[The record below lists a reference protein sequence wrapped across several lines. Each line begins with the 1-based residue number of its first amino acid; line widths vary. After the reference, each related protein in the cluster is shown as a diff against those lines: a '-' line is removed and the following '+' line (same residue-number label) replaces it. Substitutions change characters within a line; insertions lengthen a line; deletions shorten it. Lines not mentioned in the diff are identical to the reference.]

1 MTQPNPLPNSLPAW
15 EQGMRE
21 VLGASEM
28 DSRQFTE
35 PTWISLSNSG
45 FYVNSKAKPWDDP
58 MGTPANNEFT
68 LYRRTAQAWYYE
80 GDGYIGKSHAAFY
93 IIKGKVNWYEKSGDY
108 APDDYW
114 NQFYKSSDDALSRP
128 PLPPPLDPATLH
140 ESAESFYN
148 LAMWLD
154 TASQQL
160 KTEVDNLGDGFKGAA
175 AEGLR
180 ESLTNLRDEM
190 VLLREDLKTA
200 DDWVAM
206 LHRNGDA
213 VQTFL
218 TEIGKAWEAFDR
230 HPGRSPRAMAEAA
243 MRDLERAV
251 DQLGNDTDDWNG
263 RAWDNGLLVVWKDLT
278 TWPITIDIGNGP
290 KTYDFIHADK
300 ALESLNNNMKA
311 FFAEAAKV
319 LNDAMTTQYRNLHD
333 SFETTYRNLVDPRTY
348 TPPPPSKDD
357 LNGGGDDGGINL
369 DDILNKGGGG
379 GGGGLDI
386 DDILN
391 KGGGGGGGGGGINLD
406 DILNKGGG
414 GGGGGG
420 GFDAN
425 SLFGG
430 GGGGGGGGFD
440 ANSLFGGGGGGGG
453 GGLDTNGL
461 FGNGNGGGGG
471 TGLEGLTG
479 SGSGAGGG
487 AGFGGNL
494 GLGGLPGFGGLNGP
508 RGNDDKPPSQNGPTT
523 GGDFDEG
530 PSSIDDL
537 PDLGGPGAG
546 GNFPG
551 LGGSGGSGSGSG
563 ITVPGLGGSDG
574 PGTGGSFPGLGG
586 SAGPGAGGNFPG
598 LGGSDGPGAG
608 GSFPGLGGSGDGGNF
623 PGLGGSGTGGLGGND
638 FFGGASGGH
647 AFDDFGGAGLGNGGA
662 GSGSNN
668 PNGMMVGSLGPAPAG
683 AGLNGLNLVPGVNQ
697 PGMNGAPGAFGPA
710 GGYPPMMPPMG
721 GMGAGNQQE
730 KERERTTWLAEE
742 EEVWGTDPDVAPAVI
757 GRDELPEPSSGQ
769 RTPWSPAAPQTP
781 GSPYGP
787 GRGSGQQ
794 VRRAN

>member
-1 MTQPNPLPNSLPAW
+1 MTQPNPLSNNLPAW
-15 EQGMRE
+15 EQGLRE
-21 VLGASEM
+21 VLGAADM
-28 DSRQFTE
+28 DTRQFTQ
-35 PTWISLSNSG
+35 PTWISLSGSG
-45 FYVNSKAKPWDDP
+45 FYVDSKAKPWDDP

-68 LYRRTAQAWYYE
+68 LYRRTAQEFYFD
-80 GDGYIGKSHAAFY
+80 GDGYIGKSHAAYY
-93 IIKGKVNWYEKSGDY
+93 IIKGKVNWFEKSGDY
-108 APDDYW
+108 SPDDHW
-114 NQFYKSSDDALSRP
+114 NQFYKSSGDALFRP
-128 PLPPPLDPATLH
+128 PMPPPLDAATLH

-154 TASQQL
+154 TAAQQL

-190 VLLREDLKTA
+190 LLLREDLRTA

-206 LHRNGDA
+206 LHSNGDA

-218 TEIGKAWEAFDR
+218 TEIAKAWQAFDT
-230 HPGRSPRAMAEAA
+230 HPGRSPRAMVEAA
-243 MRDLERAV
+243 MRDIERAV
-251 DQLGNDTDDWNG
+251 DDLGKETDDWNG
-263 RAWDNGLLVVWKDLT
+263 RAWNEHKLVVWEDLT
-278 TWPITIDIGNGP
+278 TWPISIDIGNGA
-290 KTYDFIHADK
+290 KTYDFIDAGK
-300 ALESLNNNMKA
+300 ALSDLNNNMHA
-311 FFAEAAKV
+311 FYAEAAKV
-319 LNDAMTTQYRNLHD
+319 LNDAMTEQYRKLHD

-357 LNGGGDDGGINL
+357 LDSDGNKGGIDLDDILNKGGGGGLDLDDILNKGGGGGGGGTNL

-379 GGGGLDI
+379 GGGTD
-386 DDILN
+386 
-391 KGGGGGGGGGGINLD
+391 LD
-406 DILNKGGG
+406 DILSRTG

-420 GFDAN
+420 GFDAS
-425 SLFGG
+425 SLLGG
-430 GGGGGGGGFD
+430 GGGGSDGL
-440 ANSLFGGGGGGGG
+440 SLDDV
-453 GGLDTNGL
+453 L
-461 FGNGNGGGGG
+461 NGGGGG
-471 TGLEGLTG
+471 TGGLNTDGLFGNGGGSGLDGLTG

-487 AGFGGNL
+487 AGIGGNL
-494 GLGGLPGFGGLNGP
+494 GLGGLPGLGGGLNGP

-523 GGDFDEG
+523 GGDFEEG
-530 PSSIDDL
+530 PSSIGDL

-546 GNFPG
+546 GSFPG

-574 PGTGGSFPGLGG
+574 PG
-586 SAGPGAGGNFPG
+586 AGGNFPG
-598 LGGSDGPGAG
+598 LGGSG
-608 GSFPGLGGSGDGGNF
+608 GDFPGLGGAGSGGNL
-623 PGLGGSGTGGLGGND
+623 PGLGGPGGGGVGGND
-638 FFGGASGGH
+638 FFGGAPGSH
-647 AFDDFGGAGLGNGGA
+647 SDFDDFGTAGLGSGGT
-662 GSGSNN
+662 GSGWGSSSPS
-668 PNGMMVGSLGPAPAG
+668 PNGMMLGALGPAPAG
-683 AGLNGLNLVPGVNQ
+683 GGGTGFNLVPGVSGQ
-697 PGMNGAPGAFGPA
+697 PGPNGAAGTFGPA

-757 GRDELPEPSSGQ
+757 GRDDVTEPSSGQ

-794 VRRAN
+794 VRRGN

>member
-1 MTQPNPLPNSLPAW
+1 MTQPNPLPNNLPAW
-15 EQGMRE
+15 EQGLRE
-21 VLGASEM
+21 VLGASDM
-28 DSRQFTE
+28 DTRQFTQ

-68 LYRRTAQAWYYE
+68 LYRRTAQEFYFD
-80 GDGYIGKSHAAFY
+80 GDGHIGKSHAAYY

-108 APDDYW
+108 SPDDYW
-114 NQFYKSSDDALSRP
+114 NQFYKSSSDALFRP
-128 PLPPPLDPATLH
+128 PLPPPLDAATLH

-154 TASQQL
+154 NAAQQL

-190 VLLREDLKTA
+190 LLLREDLRTA

-206 LHRNGDA
+206 LHGNGDA

-218 TEIGKAWEAFDR
+218 TEIAKAWQAFDT
-230 HPGRSPRAMAEAA
+230 HPGRSPKTMVEAA
-243 MRDLERAV
+243 MRDIEKAV
-251 DQLGNDTDDWNG
+251 DQLGKETDDWNG
-263 RAWDNGLLVVWKDLT
+263 RAWDEHKLVVWDDLT
-278 TWPITIDIGNGP
+278 TWPITIDIGNGA
-290 KTYDFIHADK
+290 KTYDFIDANK
-300 ALESLNNNMKA
+300 ALSDLNANMHA
-311 FFAEAAKV
+311 FYAEAAKV
-319 LNDAMTTQYRNLHD
+319 LNDAMTEQYRKLHD

-357 LNGGGDDGGINL
+357 LNGGGDDGGLNL

-379 GGGGLDI
+379 GGGGLDL

-391 KGGGGGGGGGGINLD
+391 KGGGGGGGGLSLD
-406 DILNKGGG
+406 DILNKG

-430 GGGGGGGGFD
+430 GGGGGGFD
-440 ANSLFGGGGGGGG
+440 ANSLLSGGGGGG
-453 GGLDTNGL
+453 GGLSLDDVLNGS
-461 FGNGNGGGGG
+461 GGGG
-471 TGLEGLTG
+471 TGGLNTNGLNGNGSGGGLGLDGLTG
-479 SGSGAGGG
+479 SGSGTGGG

-494 GLGGLPGFGGLNGP
+494 GLGGLPGLTGGGLNGP
-508 RGNDDKPPSQNGPTT
+508 RGNDDKPPPQNGPTT

-530 PSSIDDL
+530 PSSIGDL
-537 PDLGGPGAG
+537 PDLGGSGAG

-551 LGGSGGSGSGSG
+551 LGGTGSGGSNSG

-574 PGTGGSFPGLGG
+574 PG
-586 SAGPGAGGNFPG
+586 AGGNFPG
-598 LGGSDGPGAG
+598 LDGPGAG
-608 GSFPGLGGSGDGGNF
+608 GDL

-638 FFGGASGGH
+638 FFGGAPGSH
-647 AFDDFGGAGLGNGGA
+647 SDFDGFGGAGFGNGGT
-662 GSGSNN
+662 GSGWGSNSPS
-668 PNGMMVGSLGPAPAG
+668 PNGMMLGPLGPAPASG
-683 AGLNGLNLVPGVNQ
+683 GGTGFDLVPGVGGQ
-697 PGMNGAPGAFGPA
+697 PGPNGAAGAFGPA

-721 GMGAGNQQE
+721 GMGGAGNQQE

-757 GRDELPEPSSGQ
+757 GRDDVTEPSSGQ

-794 VRRAN
+794 VRRGN